1 MGVARILAELL
12 VNANSLRLPLADESI
27 DMCVTS
33 PPYYGL
39 RDYGTGAQLG
49 LEESPEQ
56 YIENMVAVFREV
68 KRIMKAHGT
77 LWLNIGDSYAGSG
90 RGPTNGINQH
100 GAVGAKHKNLSAE
113 TRWRGYE
120 GLKPKDLIGIPWM
133 LAFALRIDGW
143 YLRQDIIWHKPN
155 PMPESVKDRT
165 TKAHEYIFLLSKSR
179 DYYYDAEAIREPS
192 TEFHKDKRAVNGHAL
207 GGKYDKRHSSA
218 GKAGM
223 FRPDGMRNKRSVWS
237 IPTASYKGA
246 HFATFPPALIEPC
259 IKAGSSEKGVCPDCG
274 APKGDAGYTETKT
287 LGWAPTCIHSAEPV
301 PAIVFDPFLG
311 SGTTALVARQLG
323 RHAIGTDISFA
334 YLHEQARA
342 RLQLEASYW
351 DGPRQVDGKLDDL
364 PMFGGAEF
372 KPGLGGEWLEF
383 NDDWG

>member
-1 MGVARILAELL
+1 MRSLL
-12 VNANSLRLPLADESI
+12 INANSLLIPLKSESV

-39 RDYGTGAQLG
+39 RDYGTSSQLG
-49 LEESPEQ
+49 LEETPEQ

-68 KRIMKAHGT
+68 WRILKPHGT
-77 LWLNIGDSYAGSG
+77 LWLNIGDSYFSDTKGSG
-90 RGPTNGINQH
+90 CPSAKQLSN
-100 GAVGAKHKNLSAE
+100 VGSRYTAKKFKR
-113 TRWRGYE
+113 TI

-133 LAFALRIDGW
+133 LAFALRNDGW

-155 PMPESVKDRT
+155 PMPESVNDRT

-342 RLQLEASYW
+342 RLQLEAAYW
-351 DGPRQVDGKLDDL
+351 DGPRQVDSKLDDL
-364 PMFGGAEF
+364 PMFGS
-372 KPGLGGEWLEF
+372 
-383 NDDWG
+383 